1 LTTQN
6 QLQDRWM
13 EYAKKLYTD
22 NKLYNEEV
30 IKNPEMRSTN
40 TDYDN
45 GTQSSVTLE
54 EVQAA
59 VRKLKDRKSPGVDGI
74 PAELIKAGG
83 EGLTQAIQK
92 LCEIIW
98 KEEKWPQ
105 EWTKSVLVTIPKK
118 GDLTECSNYRT
129 TA

>member
-1 LTTQN
+1 MTKDDQGKILTTQN
-6 QLQDRWM
+6 QLEDRWT
-13 EYAKKLYTD
+13 EYAKNMYTD

-59 VRKLKDRKSPGVDGI
+59 VRKLKD
-74 PAELIKAGG
+74 
-83 EGLTQAIQK
+83 
-92 LCEIIW
+92 
-98 KEEKWPQ
+98 
-105 EWTKSVLVTIPKK
+105 
-118 GDLTECSNYRT
+118 
-129 TA
+129 